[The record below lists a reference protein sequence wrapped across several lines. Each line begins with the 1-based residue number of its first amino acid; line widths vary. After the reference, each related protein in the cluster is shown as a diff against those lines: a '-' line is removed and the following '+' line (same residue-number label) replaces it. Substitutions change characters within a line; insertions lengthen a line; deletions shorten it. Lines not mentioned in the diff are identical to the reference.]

1 MFKKLTITFLFI
13 IACAQTGIAQEL
25 HEQVETINGFIEEH
39 SEGNRNYYAKIN
51 ATQGNIYFYNG
62 PQHVIELTFD
72 VTKIDAENIKVGKKG
87 LTFFPNEKGYLVKKR
102 FSTTNSTVGSA
113 WLNVIKMSKN
123 DKAELKNMMKKFILD
138 YQKAMK

>member
-1 MFKKLTITFLFI
+1 MLRKTTIILLFL
-13 IACAQTGIAQEL
+13 IAGVQTGKAQEL
-25 HEQVETINGFIEEH
+25 QEQVETINSFIEDH
-39 SEGNRNYYAKIN
+39 SESNRNYYAKIN

-62 PQHVIELTFD
+62 LQHVIELTFD

-87 LTFFPNEKGYLVKKR
+87 LTFFPNEKGDFVTKK
-102 FSTTNSTVGSA
+102 FATSKSVIGTA

-123 DKAELKNMMKKFILD
+123 DKAELKSMMKKFILD